1 MYHIALLFHI
11 LAATIWTG
19 GHLVLATTILP
30 RALKTKDVQHIKTFE
45 QGYEKIGIPA
55 LLVQITS
62 GFYLAY
68 QLLPDLSLWLD
79 WSNPVAKLISLKLGL
94 LCLTFML
101 AIDARL
107 RVIPK
112 LSGDNIRDL
121 ALHVIPVTI
130 ISTLF
135 VFVGV
140 SLKAGWLNSL

>member
-19 GHLVLATTILP
+19 GHLILATTILP
-30 RALKTKDVQHIKTFE
+30 NALKSKNVDFIKTFE
-45 QGYEKIGIPA
+45 QGYETVGIPA
-55 LLVQITS
+55 LLVQIVS

-68 QLLPDLSLWLD
+68 SLLPDAHLWLD
-79 WSNPVAKLISLKLGL
+79 WSNPVAKVISLKLGL

-112 LSGDNIRDL
+112 LSSDNIHDL
-121 ALHVIPVTI
+121 ALHIIPVTV
-130 ISTLF
+130 ISVLF

-140 SLKAGWLNSL
+140 SLKAGWLINI